1 MYLFFGTRGSF
12 YFCMPKNNYIEPSPN
27 NSRGTFTSSS
37 GNELIPIINK
47 KNQLLVD
54 ARLLH
59 QLLQVLTPFHKWIDR
74 RIADFKLEENLDFW
88 TSLSTKLKKDYAF
101 SIRIAEMIAMF
112 EQNEIGKQIRMQLMK
127 QESSFIFNDPKKLK
141 GLATYEHNG
150 QKMYRYADVLNE
162 LGYRKGGSNYKNA
175 EKYPNDFAN
184 VGGTIL
190 VSEQYAIVMSH
201 RRIARNLLA
210 EIKIR
215 QLELPFNEK
224 EVSHE

>member
-1 MYLFFGTRGSF
+1 
-12 YFCMPKNNYIEPSPN
+12 MPKYQHNKSTLN
-27 NSRGTFTSSS
+27 NSRGEFTSSS
-37 GNELIPIINK
+37 GNELIPVINK
-47 KNQLLVD
+47 KNQLLVS

-59 QLLQVLTPFHKWIDR
+59 QLLQVPTQFSKWIER
-74 RIADFKLEENLDFW
+74 RIEEFKLEENLDFW
-88 TSLSTKLKKDYAF
+88 SNLTTNLKKDYAF

-112 EQNEIGKQIRMQLMK
+112 ERNDIGRQIRKQLIS
-127 QESSFIFNDPKKLK
+127 QESSSIFNDPKKLK
-141 GLATYEHNG
+141 GLPTYEHNG

-184 VGGTIL
+184 VEGTIL

-210 EIKIR
+210 EIKAR
-215 QLELPFNEK
+215 QLELPFNTK
-224 EVSHE
+224 EVNHD